1 MKELK
6 TIRGMPDLFGSQIQG
21 ISFVEKTC
29 EKIFKSFN
37 FQEFRTPILENKSL
51 FKRSVGDT
59 SEMVQKEMYE
69 LKDRKGE
76 ELCLRPE
83 GTAGLVRALI
93 TNNLDGTYI
102 KKFF

>member
-51 FKRSVGDT
+51 
-59 SEMVQKEMYE
+59 
-69 LKDRKGE
+69 LK
-76 ELCLRPE
+76 
-83 GTAGLVRALI
+83 GL
-93 TNNLDGTYI
+93 
-102 KKFF
+102 